1 MEKNVN
7 RSAFCNDICME
18 TCAIH
23 GLLTH
28 TKQVHQVFL
37 AKNELDCFRVF
48 QHKVLTN
55 VHFKPFIANEN
66 TFLV

>member
-1 MEKNVN
+1 MDKTVFRITMEKNVN

-28 TKQVHQVFL
+28 TKQVH
-37 AKNELDCFRVF
+37 
-48 QHKVLTN
+48 
-55 VHFKPFIANEN
+55 
-66 TFLV
+66 